1 VVEFCYML
9 FFILFASQKLLTFVD
24 EKIANDN
31 AERYHDLII
40 HEFYYVSS
48 KFYAGWLYRLR
59 F

>member
-24 EKIANDN
+24 EEIANDN

-48 KFYAGWLYRLR
+48 KFYAG
-59 F
+59 